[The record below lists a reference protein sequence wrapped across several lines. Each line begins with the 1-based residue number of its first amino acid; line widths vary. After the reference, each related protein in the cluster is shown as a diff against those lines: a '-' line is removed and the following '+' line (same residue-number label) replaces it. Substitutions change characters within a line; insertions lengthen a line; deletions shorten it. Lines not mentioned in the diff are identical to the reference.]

1 MPEKKTAM
9 LDKVPGWIC
18 TAMLT
23 LILFAGKSTIRDV
36 VREEIGE
43 LQRTV
48 RRLELQVATL
58 EANAGLRERAQDK
71 RFNNNCDE

>member
-1 MPEKKTAM
+1 MPEKPRSFIEEIRKWAVTGMVA
-9 LDKVPGWIC
+9 L
-18 TAMLT
+18 
-23 LILFAGKSTIRDV
+23 LIFAGKSTIREV

-58 EANAGLRERAQDK
+58 EANAGIRERAQD
-71 RFNNNCDE
+71 RRLNNNCEE

>member
-1 MPEKKTAM
+1 MVA
-9 LDKVPGWIC
+9 L
-18 TAMLT
+18 
-23 LILFAGKSTIRDV
+23 LIFAGKSTIRDV

-48 RRLELQVATL
+48 RRLEIQVATL

-71 RFNNNCDE
+71 RFNQNCEE

>member
-1 MPEKKTAM
+1 MVA
-9 LDKVPGWIC
+9 L
-18 TAMLT
+18 
-23 LILFAGKSTIRDV
+23 LIFAGKSTIRDV

-48 RRLELQVATL
+48 RRLEIQVATL

-71 RFNNNCDE
+71 RFNNNCEE